1 MSPAAGARELE
12 ITVRG
17 IVLQINAR
25 ARSRAVRGVQILY
38 NAAQVVLG
46 QDGSGRTY
54 GRHVASAPGQP
65 PAPDTGNLR
74 RNWRRRVFA
83 APNGKGLGITVRMSI
98 TSDMMYHDFL
108 EKGTRYIAPR
118 PFHNRIKT
126 KARPKIVA
134 LFGSV

>member
-1 MSPAAGARELE
+1 MSPAAGARQLE
-12 ITVRG
+12 IEVRG

-65 PAPDTGNLR
+65 PAPDKGNLK
-74 RNWRRRVFA
+74 RNWRGRTFA
-83 APNGKGLGITVRMSI
+83 LPNGKGLGITVHMQI
-98 TSDMMYHDFL
+98 TSDMFYHDFL
-108 EKGTRYIAPR
+108 EHGTRKMAPR
-118 PFHNRIKT
+118 PFHQRIKT

-134 LFGSV
+134 LFGAI

>member
-38 NAAQVVLG
+38 NTAQVVLG
-46 QDGSGRTY
+46 QDGSGRVY

-65 PAPDTGNLR
+65 PAPDKGNLK
-74 RNWRRRVFA
+74 RNWRGRTFA
-83 APNGKGLGITVRMSI
+83 APNGKGLGITVRMQI
-98 TSDMMYHDFL
+98 TSDMMYHDFM